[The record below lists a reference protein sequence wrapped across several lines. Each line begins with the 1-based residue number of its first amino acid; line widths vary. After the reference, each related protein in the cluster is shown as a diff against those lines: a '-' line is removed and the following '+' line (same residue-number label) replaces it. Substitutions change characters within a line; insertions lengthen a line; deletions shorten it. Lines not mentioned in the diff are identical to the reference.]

1 MKGSIEVSRVSLGTR
16 KDERDEMQRRASRE
30 LIILPQCIYVAADCV
45 LLRFLHIYGLHSVI
59 NRFVSLHPRCK

>member
-1 MKGSIEVSRVSLGTR
+1 MKGFIEVPRVSLGTR

-30 LIILPQCIYVAADCV
+30 LIILPQYIYVATDRV

-59 NRFVSLHPRCK
+59 NRYVSLHPHCE